1 MENCGQPKVDHQ
13 MRADERPFGLPNP
26 PLGPPFV
33 VLDKSFLDAVS
44 SPQLQYHVQQGVTF
58 GVTDVLMYELMRKS
72 NDDQRKRSLFKLS
85 DAHGLVLLPGVGQ
98 MIRAEGK
105 YRKPALSVLRARRLD
120 ITTGSGSS
128 QKPFSMTAS
137 EMRATE
143 ERTSQLQNEKVP
155 KIIEIWLKDL
165 GSMPALKGVPQAE
178 LPEKLAALEHEILE
192 DRESMRQFY
201 ANHIL
206 PPFPPASLID
216 ERWACFRWIQVY
228 LLAGLDFFRR
238 HGGNSYPNR
247 EKVMHELLDLDYTIT
262 ALLVGG
268 LASCEKR
275 IVQRF
280 RFLRPGGV
288 TLRGPF

>member
-1 MENCGQPKVDHQ
+1 MGNSGQANVEGPRRK
-13 MRADERPFGLPNP
+13 DERPFGIPNS

-44 SPQLQYHVQQGVTF
+44 SPQLQYHVQQGITF

-72 NDDQRKRSLFKLS
+72 NDDHRRRSLYKLS
-85 DAHGLVLLPGVGQ
+85 DVQGLVLLPGVGE
-98 MIRAEGK
+98 MFRAEGK
-105 YRKPALSVLRARRLD
+105 YRKPALSVLRARRLK
-120 ITTGSGSS
+120 ITPGSESS
-128 QKPFSMTAS
+128 DVPFSMTAS
-137 EMRATE
+137 EMRVTE
-143 ERTSQLQNEKVP
+143 ERTAQLQNEKVP
-155 KIIEIWLKDL
+155 KIIEIWLNDL
-165 GSMPALKGVPQAE
+165 GSMPALKDTPQAE

-192 DRESMRQFY
+192 DRGSMRQFY

-216 ERWACFRWIQVY
+216 ERWACFRWIQVH

-238 HGGNSYPNR
+238 HSGNFDPNR

-275 IVQRF
+275 IVERF